1 MEFVDFLYRIKQ
13 ELDFKQD
20 KDVADFLGLSEKAF
34 SARKRRQSI
43 PEDKLRAEL
52 LKRPE
57 LNVDLHYILTG
68 ERSVDKSTNKDLS
81 TYGEQVTLE
90 EKKLLEA
97 YRAASNEAKAALLA
111 VAKVIE
117 KNSA

>member
-13 ELDFKQD
+13 ELDLKQD

-34 SARKRRQSI
+34 SARKRRGSI

-52 LKRPE
+52 LKRSD

-68 ERSVDKSTNKDLS
+68 ERKVEKTTNVDLT
-81 TYGEQVTLE
+81 TYTESITLE
-90 EKKLLEA
+90 EKKLIEA
-97 YRAASNEAKAALLA
+97 YRAASDEAKTALIA
-111 VAKVIE
+111 ISKTIE
-117 KNSA
+117 KK